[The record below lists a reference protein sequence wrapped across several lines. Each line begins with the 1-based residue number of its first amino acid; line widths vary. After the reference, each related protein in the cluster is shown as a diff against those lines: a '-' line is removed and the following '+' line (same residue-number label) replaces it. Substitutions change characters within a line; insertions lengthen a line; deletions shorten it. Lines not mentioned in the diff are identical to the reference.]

1 MDKETMEKE
10 GWRLAATT
18 SGGDLG
24 RILDMYHE
32 LSFDVCTEEVSP
44 EECGGCTE
52 CFVAGGET
60 LYRVYARARDRADS
74 STGQTP

>member
-1 MDKETMEKE
+1 MEKDRMEDE
-10 GWRLAATT
+10 GWKLASTT
-18 SGGDLG
+18 SGADLK

-32 LSFDVCTEEVSP
+32 LALEVYTEEVSP

-60 LYRVYARARDRADS
+60 LYRIYTRAKDEVDDLL
-74 STGQTP
+74 